1 MNMKVINLT
10 PHSINLVTDD
20 GDELLTIPPSGTVAR
35 VSQDTKSLA
44 VFNLNGVD
52 VPITH
57 NVYGDI
63 EGLPAP
69 SEDTQYVVSAMVAS
83 AVNGKRKGKRNDILV
98 PNESVRDDAGRIVG
112 CKSLARVF

>member
-1 MNMKVINLT
+1 MKVVNLT

-20 GDELLTIPPSGTVAR
+20 GDELLTIEPSGTVAR
-35 VSQDTKSLA
+35 VSQDTKPLA
-44 VFNLNGVD
+44 TFDFDGVD

-57 NVYGDI
+57 NTYGDI

-69 SEDTQYVVSAMVAS
+69 SYDTQYVVSNMVAQ
-83 AVNGKRKGKRNDILV
+83 AVSRRGHRNDILV
-98 PNESVRDDAGRIVG
+98 PNESVRDESGRIIG